1 MPFALREIVR
11 RIGRVQRSTQQL
23 SLFSEPRGQDVSK
36 PGELPGFSVRESA
49 RAKRLSIKVYP
60 RGRVEV
66 VVPKRTRPADVQAFV
81 SENRQWIAR
90 SLESFADQIEP
101 DSYRL
106 PDRIDLPSIDR
117 RLVVAY
123 RAREGQKTVRCRELG
138 DTLVLTG
145 ATDSEE
151 ACVAALRRWLMKV
164 ARRELEPRLKA
175 LSLACDL
182 PYKRMQVRAQ
192 RTCWGSHSSSGT
204 ISINLCLLFLDAAVV
219 RYLLIHELC
228 HARHMNHSRSFW
240 RLVQRHEPRY
250 RRLDKALGES
260 WREVPGWLGIY

>member
-1 MPFALREIVR
+1 M
-11 RIGRVQRSTQQL
+11 
-23 SLFSEPRGQDVSK
+23 K
-36 PGELPGFSVRESA
+36 PGDMPGFSVRESS

-66 VVPKRTRPADVQAFV
+66 VVPRRTRPDEVQAFV

-90 SLESFADQIEP
+90 SLEAFADQIEP
-101 DSYRL
+101 ESYCL
-106 PDRIDLPSIDR
+106 PTRIDLPAVESQ
-117 RLVVAY
+117 VAVAY
-123 RAREGQKTVRCRELG
+123 RERSGQASIRYRELG

-145 ATDSEE
+145 ATANEA
-151 ACVAALRRWLMKV
+151 ACVAALRRWLMKL

-182 PYKRMQVRAQ
+182 PYAKMQVRAQ

-204 ISINLCLLFLDAAVV
+204 ISLNVCLLFLDPVIV

-228 HARHMNHSRSFW
+228 HSRHMNHSRAFW

-250 RRLDKALGES
+250 RTLDKALGDA
-260 WREVPGWLGIY
+260 WRDVPGWLGIY